1 MAELQDYTNKKN
13 YTGTKTID
21 EDNRT
26 IIAGPVTLENL
37 TLNGAITVTAILTI
51 TANLT
56 VQGTDARV
64 QVI

>member
-26 IIAGPVTLENL
+26 IIAGPVTMENL
-37 TLNGAITVTAILTI
+37 TVNGAITVTAS
-51 TANLT
+51 
-56 VQGTDARV
+56 
-64 QVI
+64 